1 MKQIEVKFERKGLAM
16 ESNREDVAM
25 ALKTWRLRTGLTQ
38 TDVAKRWNMS
48 RWTIL
53 RVERAKNVSW
63 EMAYRIFALLSE
75 ELRKENQE

>member
-25 ALKTWRLRTGLTQ
+25 ALKTWRLRSGLTQ

-53 RVERAKNVSW
+53 RVESAKNVSW

>member
-1 MKQIEVKFERKGLAM
+1 MEHIEVKFERKGLAM

-25 ALKTWRLRTGLTQ
+25 ALKTWRLRSGLTQ

>member
-1 MKQIEVKFERKGLAM
+1 MKPIEVKFERKGLAM

-25 ALKTWRLRTGLTQ
+25 ALKTWRLRSGLTQ